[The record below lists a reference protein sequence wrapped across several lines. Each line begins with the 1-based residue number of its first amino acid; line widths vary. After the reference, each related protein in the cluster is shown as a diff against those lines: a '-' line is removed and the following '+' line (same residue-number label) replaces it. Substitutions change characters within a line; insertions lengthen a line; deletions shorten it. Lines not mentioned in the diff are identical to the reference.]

1 MTNSKQFIRAAL
13 ICAGL
18 FSGVSAFA
26 QDEVGGLV
34 KSSPQD
40 AMKLANAYLN
50 PLFKGFG
57 IGLNSGWNNTGRA
70 KNTGRF
76 ELRVG
81 FTGAFVPQIDHSF
94 DVTNIGLSTYTYN
107 GQAMQRVRPVN
118 PNEKITPTVAGSG
131 TPGPLVALYTDDN
144 REIERFRLPQGS
156 NLPFIPA
163 PQLQATLGLPKGID
177 VTLRAMP
184 TVEIGEYGSMGM
196 IGGGVKL
203 DVLPLLSKTADRIMP
218 VDLGIAVGYTQF
230 NYKLP
235 LNVENASGSP
245 NDPNQ
250 RIESKFSGINIETIL
265 SKKLMFFTPFI
276 SVGYNAAESDVRLKG
291 KYEIITGAT
300 VIGPVVQ
307 PNYDTL
313 EDPVTIKNNEIAGLR
328 ANAGFQLNL
337 AVLRLYASYSVAEYN
352 SFNAGLGIGLGK

>member
-1 MTNSKQFIRAAL
+1 MTNSKQFLKAAL

-18 FSGVSAFA
+18 FSGASAFA

-76 ELRVG
+76 EFRVG
-81 FTGAFVPQIDHSF
+81 FTGAFVPQIDQSF
-94 DVTNIGLSTYTYN
+94 DVNRLGLSN
-107 GQAMQRVRPVN
+107 NVRPTN
-118 PNEKITPTVAGSG
+118 PSNTVSPTVASSSPQRVEMGIYDQSFLGG
-131 TPGPLVALYTDDN
+131 TVPVETFD
-144 REIERFRLPQGS
+144 LPDGA
-156 NLPFIPA
+156 NVPFIPA
-163 PQLQATLGLPKGID
+163 PQVQATVGLPKGID

-184 TVEIGEYGSMGM
+184 KVELGNFGTIGMV
-196 IGGGVKL
+196 GGGVKL
-203 DVLPLLSKTADRIMP
+203 DVLPLLMNKTADRIMP
-218 VDLGIAVGYTQF
+218 VDLGVALGYTQF

-235 LNVENASGSP
+235 LEVDPASGAP
-245 NDPNQ
+245 RDPDQ
-250 RIESKFSGINIETIL
+250 RIEAKFSGVNVEAIL
-265 SKKLMFFTPFI
+265 SKKLLLFTPFV
-276 SVGYNAAESDVRLKG
+276 SVGYNTAQTDAHMKG
-291 KYEIITGAT
+291 KYEFTTGASAT
-300 VIGPVVQ
+300 GTPTYTEFTDPISLKNSDIG
-307 PNYDTL
+307 
-313 EDPVTIKNNEIAGLR
+313 GLR

-352 SFNAGLGIGLGK
+352 SFNAGLGIGIGK